1 MTAHVRSQIEYQKVH
16 VLGENNVSDSPGQ
29 IVMLESTADDEISLI
44 DLYLVLDRHKIMMAI
59 ILAIVFAS
67 GVFYAV
73 SKPRVFDHS
82 ISAQIGTIYVATA
95 QGTELQPIEP
105 VEVALSKITETYIPI
120 VINEYV
126 AQNPGAPVPA
136 LKARIPK
143 GGDIIIL
150 ESRAVDTEI
159 QQNVLMQKV
168 IDMVVENHRPR
179 MEIMKSQFVT
189 ELNNAR
195 LKLAELEAPVT
206 LKIIKKQFELD
217 QLTRSI
223 AKSEL
228 TDDHLIR
235 AKQQG
240 YETKIQARENKLEY
254 LKDTSRYLATELKRL
269 DQLDELLKQ
278 QISGLSGDIEQALKN
293 RKGSAEGVDSPS
305 MAMTAL
311 LLNNQ
316 LQNDRA
322 RLSGLQERLYITQKK
337 QREQLMNDIRKN
349 NRATEYEKIL
359 LRDLKNTL
367 SKLDIND
374 GNSLLKLNLTIS
386 KEEASVE
393 KFKMVRQQQI
403 ERQQRAIENIR
414 LKLNGLKATRALSEP
429 LKSIKPVGPGKKL
442 IVAVALVLG
451 VFIAVFAAFG
461 REFMLKV
468 KQKNAL
474 AEAE

>member
-1 MTAHVRSQIEYQKVH
+1 MTAHVRSQLEYQKIH
-16 VLGENNVSDSPGQ
+16 VLGENDVNNSPGQ
-29 IVMLESTADDEISLI
+29 IVMLESAPDDEISLI
-44 DLYLVLDRHKIMMAI
+44 DLYLVLDRHKMMMAI
-59 ILAIVFAS
+59 IIAVVLVS

-73 SKPRVFDHS
+73 FKSQVFNYHV
-82 ISAQIGTIYVATA
+82 SAQIGTVYVATA
-95 QGTELQPIEP
+95 QGTELQSIEP
-105 VEVALSKITETYIPI
+105 VEVVLSKITETYIPI
-120 VINEYV
+120 VISEYV
-126 AQNPGAPVPA
+126 ADNPAVPVPE

-143 GGDIIIL
+143 QSDIIIL
-150 ESRAVDTEI
+150 ESRAVDDEI

-179 MEIMKSQFVT
+179 MDIMKSQFVT
-189 ELNNAR
+189 QLNNAR

-217 QLTRSI
+217 KLTRNI

-228 TDDHLIR
+228 TDVHLIR

-240 YETKIQARENKLEY
+240 YETKIQARENTLEY
-254 LKDTSRYLATELKRL
+254 LQDNARYLATELKRL

-278 QISGLSGDIEQALKN
+278 QISGLSSDVEQALKH
-293 RKGSAEGVDSPS
+293 RKGSAESVNSPS

-316 LQNDRA
+316 LQNDRK

-337 QREQLMNDIRKN
+337 QREQLMNNIRKN
-349 NRATEYEKIL
+349 NRTMGYEKIL

-374 GNSLLKLNLTIS
+374 ENSLLKLNLTIS

-393 KFKMVRQQQI
+393 KFKMVRQQKI
-403 ERQQRAIENIR
+403 ERQQQTIENIL
-414 LKLNGLKATRALSEP
+414 LKLNGLQATRALSAS
-429 LKSIKPVGPGKKL
+429 LKSINPVGPGKKL
-442 IVAVALVLG
+442 IVVVSLIMG
-451 VFIAVFAAFG
+451 VFLALFFAFG
-461 REFMLKV
+461 REFLLKV
-468 KQKNAL
+468 RQKSVQP
-474 AEAE
+474 EAE